1 MYLALIGD
9 IINSKQILERETFQ
23 QSFQQLMTEL
33 SDVYGEELIS
43 PFTITAG
50 DEFQALLKP
59 SKKVFQIIDHIQ
71 LALKPVNVRFGLGT
85 GNIITSINSNE
96 SIGADGPAYWHAR
109 SAINHIH
116 DKNDYGTVQVAIC
129 LDDEDQ
135 NLELTLNS
143 LISAGDF

>member
-59 SKKVFQIIDHIQ
+59 PKKVFKIFTNFQQ
-71 LALKPVNVRFGLGT
+71 AQNPVN
-85 GNIITSINSNE
+85 
-96 SIGADGPAYWHAR
+96 
-109 SAINHIH
+109 
-116 DKNDYGTVQVAIC
+116 
-129 LDDEDQ
+129 
-135 NLELTLNS
+135 
-143 LISAGDF
+143 